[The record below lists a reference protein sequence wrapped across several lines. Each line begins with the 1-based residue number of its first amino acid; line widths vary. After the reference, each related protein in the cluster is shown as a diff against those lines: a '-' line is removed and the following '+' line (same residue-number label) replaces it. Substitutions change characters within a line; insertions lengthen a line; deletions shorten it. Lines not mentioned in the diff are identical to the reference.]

1 MTQQAS
7 DGFTALWSQLEYTQ
21 APEEDL
27 DGGAARAIVDRAQSA
42 PPVFALIALSVVAG
56 LLVTLGVV
64 PVIRIAGASVNQSA
78 GIFQQLPEYIHVGRL
93 PQRNG
98 IFANG
103 PHGPVQIATVYD
115 QNRQEDAWNDISP
128 YLKSAAVDG
137 EDKNFYSHG
146 AVDVASFV
154 RAALTNLSSGSVQSG
169 GSTIAMQ
176 VVRNVQIQ
184 RALELKS
191 PAQQQAAYKAATA
204 ETVSR
209 KLKEIKLAIGLE
221 KTYTKRQVL
230 LAYLNIANF
239 GLNNYGVEAAAE
251 AYFSTQAKSVT
262 PAQAASI
269 IAIVQNPSERNLG
282 SAGNYAANESRR
294 NFILGKMRAAGDI
307 TASQYRVALNTPVN
321 AAYVHPSA
329 VQNGCLPAK
338 VAYRWICDYVVN
350 DVDNIPALG
359 ATKAKREA
367 NWIMGGYDIYT
378 TFNLK
383 MQTEATNTLHS
394 LVLNNESQ
402 FKLGGT
408 VTTVQPGTGR
418 ILIMAEN
425 KDFNNTLKGG
435 GPRTLAVNLNV
446 DEASG
451 GSAGFQPGSAYKLFT
466 LIDWLQKGH
475 RLTDV
480 FNASVRSI
488 PMSSFSDSCVGVP
501 SGPAYSFQND
511 QNEQGPTTIMQATAR
526 SINSVFIQMASKLD
540 LCDIRKVAESFGVHN
555 ATGKPLSD
563 LPPCVIGGCD
573 NTIAPLTLAAAYA
586 AVADGGMYCA
596 PIEVEKVVAP
606 DGTQLGGQPT
616 NCRRAVSAKVAN
628 TAAVALQGVMNGG
641 TASAA
646 NPYDGTP
653 FLGKTGTTNNS
664 LQTWTVGSS
673 TKAATAVWV
682 GNISG
687 RQPLRAIYVGG
698 YLAALL
704 RHVVFR
710 TVMTYV
716 DQQLGRGSAFGPPDQ
731 GLIAGGTWMGGNGT
745 YSTGG
750 TGKTNPGSPPAKPKP
765 KPTKP
770 PANPPPGPTGPPP
783 TPGG

>member
-7 DGFTALWSQLEYTQ
+7 DGFTALWSQLEYTP
-21 APEEDL
+21 ASEEDPQ
-27 DGGAARAIVDRAQSA
+27 GGAAQAIVDRAHSA
-42 PPVFALIALSVVAG
+42 PPVVALIALSVVAG

-64 PVIRIAGASVNQSA
+64 PAIQVAGAGVSQSA
-78 GIFQQLPEYIHVGRL
+78 GIFQELPEYIHVGRL

-128 YLKSAAVDG
+128 NLKSAAVDG

-154 RAALTNLSSGSVQSG
+154 RAALTNLTSGSVQSG

-184 RALELKS
+184 RALQLKS
-191 PAQQQAAYKAATA
+191 PAQQQAAYKAATT

-221 KTYTKRQVL
+221 KTYSKRQVL

-239 GLNNYGVEAAAE
+239 GRNNYGVEAAAE
-251 AYFSTQAKSVT
+251 AYFSTPAKSVT

-269 IAIVQNPSERNLG
+269 IAIVQNPSKRNLG
-282 SAGNYAANESRR
+282 SAADYAANESRR

-307 TASQYRVALNTPVN
+307 TAAQYHVAVNTPVN

-367 NWIMGGYDIYT
+367 NWITGGYDVYT

-383 MQTEATNTLHS
+383 MQTEATDTLHS
-394 LVLNNESQ
+394 LVPNNEPR

-435 GPRTLAVNLNV
+435 GRSTLAVNLNV
-446 DEASG
+446 DAASG

-466 LIDWLQKGH
+466 LIDWLKKGH
-475 RLTDV
+475 KLTDV
-480 FNASVRSI
+480 FNASVRSM

-501 SGPAYSFQND
+501 SGPAYSFKND
-511 QNEQGPTTIMQATAR
+511 ENEQGPTTVMQATAR
-526 SINSVFIQMASKLD
+526 SINSVFIQMAAKLD

-563 LPPCVIGGCD
+563 LPPCVIGGCG

-606 DGTQLGGQPT
+606 DGTKLGGQPT
-616 NCRRAVSAKVAN
+616 NCKRAVPAKVAN
-628 TAAVALQGVMNGG
+628 TAAVALQGVINGG

-673 TKAATAVWV
+673 TKAATAVWI

-698 YLAALL
+698 YQAALL

-731 GLIAGGTWMGGNGT
+731 GLITGGTWMGGSGT
-745 YSTGG
+745 FSTGG
-750 TGKTNPGSPPAKPKP
+750 NGKTNPGSPPAKPKP
-765 KPTKP
+765 GPTQP
-770 PANPPPGPTGPPP
+770 PANPPPGPTDPPP